1 MVVAFDVMHTLHSD
15 IVLTGSQS
23 QRLSAV
29 GAIRRTDPA
38 VAGRDAIFCIV
49 HEASLV
55 GSLSSGTFTVT
66 VTAGGVIQVVNRV
79 LGEVEGVER
88 DTWRRIARVPN
99 VNISNL
105 FNGEEIVE
113 QIPDDEISLA
123 FSSDS
128 VSYEPSAFPTRLTG
142 DEDVVQVIRDGQQ
155 ISRRSSSLAF
165 EREDDELIAIV
176 AFPGAGDLAE
186 GCNVRVEY
194 TPV

>member
-1 MVVAFDVMHTLHSD
+1 MVVAFDVMRTLHSD
-15 IVLTGSQS
+15 IPLTGGQDYV
-23 QRLSAV
+23 LLAV

-49 HEASLV
+49 HAIANLNPIT
-55 GSLSSGTFTVT
+55 SGTFTIT
-66 VTAGGVIQVVNRV
+66 VTAGGVIQVANRV
-79 LGEVEGVER
+79 LGEVVGVER

-99 VNISNL
+99 VNIPNL

-113 QIPDDEISLA
+113 QIPDDEISVA

-128 VSYEPSAFPTRLTG
+128 VEHRPNVLSERFEG
-142 DEDVVQVIRDGQQ
+142 DEDIVQVIRDGQE
-155 ISRRSSSLAF
+155 ISRIPSGAPF
-165 EREDDELIAIV
+165 VTDDDLIAIV

-194 TPV
+194 TPA